1 MLSWGQEGDKA
12 EEQQV
17 LFLSGGSQLLEQPL
31 WTQDA
36 ASCSSLSPLYL
47 GVGIREAAMIFMG
60 YTCLAFTK
68 YLKIVLLSDSIA
80 ELALGDGVLPCK
92 QALTVLLNGYRLEHM
107 LEDISVH
114 FIQGLTHLSL

>member
-1 MLSWGQEGDKA
+1 MD
-12 EEQQV
+12 
-17 LFLSGGSQLLEQPL
+17 
-31 WTQDA
+31 
-36 ASCSSLSPLYL
+36 SCILQFSSSLTTLL
-47 GVGIREAAMIFMG
+47 GVRIREVAMIFMG

-68 YLKIVLLSDSIA
+68 YPKIVLLSDSIA

-114 FIQGLTHLSL
+114 FI

>member
-1 MLSWGQEGDKA
+1 MLH
-12 EEQQV
+12 
-17 LFLSGGSQLLEQPL
+17 
-31 WTQDA
+31 
-36 ASCSSLSPLYL
+36 PLYL
-47 GVGIREAAMIFMG
+47 GVGIREAAMFFMG

-114 FIQGLTHLSL
+114 FIRGLTHLSLQLVGSASLTSWRGVSDPLKGASHTKVHLKFYSSF